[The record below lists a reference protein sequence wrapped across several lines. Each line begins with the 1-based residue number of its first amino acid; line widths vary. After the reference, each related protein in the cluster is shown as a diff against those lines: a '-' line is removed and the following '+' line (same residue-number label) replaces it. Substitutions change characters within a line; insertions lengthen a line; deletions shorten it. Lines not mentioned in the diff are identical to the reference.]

1 MADGLL
7 NNCNER
13 PGLSESGEE
22 KANFCSDSL
31 LSEVGSGLAF
41 FKLSDRNSKLDGKE
55 ALALSIL
62 GDNLDKQFRA
72 ASTIK
77 IPIVAALF
85 YEAMHNRID
94 LADFVLV
101 SEADVVEGGILC
113 EIGIGRRFSWRE
125 LARLAIV
132 ISDNSASNLIIK
144 RLEFS
149 FINSFIK
156 DILQVR
162 HTVLNRYF
170 MASPQEMGENYTTA
184 RDLAL
189 MMASLWQGSVL
200 DKSYGDEFWAIL
212 SRQQFIEKLPSRILN
227 QVKSYNKTG
236 ELDDGARH
244 DAAVF
249 TYKSQAWGLVALT
262 DQQKLPAWQI
272 DWAMGAWSEQVF
284 HSLRQRAEGN
294 RAFS

>member
-1 MADGLL
+1 MADSLL
-7 NNCNER
+7 NNYNKKSS
-13 PGLSESGEE
+13 LSESGGE
-22 KANFCSDSL
+22 KADFYSDSL
-31 LSEVGSGLAF
+31 LSQVDSGLAF
-41 FKLSDRNSKLDGKE
+41 FKLSERNSRLNGQD
-55 ALALSIL
+55 ASALSIL
-62 GDNLDKQFRA
+62 GENLDKQFRA

-85 YEAMHNRID
+85 YEAMHKRLN
-94 LADFVLV
+94 LADLV
-101 SEADVVEGGILC
+101 AISEADIVEGGILC
-113 EIGIGRRFSWRE
+113 EVGVGRHFSWRE

-144 RLEFS
+144 KLGFT

-156 DILQVR
+156 DILQAH

-189 MMASLWQGSVL
+189 IMASLWQGRIL
-200 DKSYGDEFWAIL
+200 DKSYNDEFWAIL
-212 SRQQFIEKLPSRILN
+212 SRQQFIEKLPSRILG

-249 TYKSQAWGLVALT
+249 TYKSHAWGLVALT

-272 DWAMGAWSEQVF
+272 DWAMGAWSELIF
-284 HSLRQRAEGN
+284 HSLHQKAEGN